1 MFIITGISSVSAY
14 AIHAAI
20 KSGEAGFM
28 RNFGKYVTVI
38 LPQPAAVPKIAMP
51 AARKSETTVSRP
63 SKRKSV

>member
-20 KSGEAGFM
+20 NSGEAGLM

-38 LPQPAAVPKIAMP
+38 LPQPAAVPKIAMT
-51 AARKSETTVSRP
+51 AARKS
-63 SKRKSV
+63 